1 MKHTSTPSSAGATLA
16 HTTLRLPA
24 VISRKRLRSP
34 ALKQTSASVQNN
46 RRPAVPLKDFWSA
59 VTHMMGIVMTATAA
73 PFMLFKAAAHEQKL
87 LALLSAGI
95 YLFSMLL
102 LYSAST
108 IYHSLDL
115 GFAGNTRLKRFDHLS
130 IFALIA
136 GSYTPLC
143 VLSLPQPLGWR
154 LLAIVWSIALVGMI
168 LKLFWVYCPKWV
180 SSVLY
185 IAMGWACAF
194 ALPSILRVLSR
205 ADFLLLLLGGL
216 SFTIGG
222 VIYGIKW
229 KRFDAKHPHFGTHE
243 IFHVF
248 VLIGSI
254 LQFICFYHIF

>member
-1 MKHTSTPSSAGATLA
+1 MNHTSTSTGTRQIPTS
-16 HTTLRLPA
+16 LRLPA
-24 VISRKRLRSP
+24 VINGKRLHLSAP
-34 ALKQTSASVQNN
+34 KQSASLVQNPP
-46 RRPAVPLKDFWSA
+46 RPSVPLKDFWSA

-73 PFMLFKAAAHEQKL
+73 PFMLFKAAGHEQKYI
-87 LALLSAGI
+87 ALLSAGI
-95 YLFSMLL
+95 YLFAMLL

-115 GFAGNTRLKRFDHLS
+115 GLVGNTRLKRFDHMS
-130 IFALIA
+130 IFVLIA

-143 VLSLPQPLGWR
+143 VLSLPQPLGFR
-154 LLAIVWSIALVGMI
+154 LLAVVWAIALIGMI
-168 LKLFWVYCPKWV
+168 LKLFWIYCPKWV

-185 IAMGWACAF
+185 IAMGWVCAF
-194 ALPSILRVLSR
+194 ALPSILTVLSQV
-205 ADFLLLLLGGL
+205 DFLLLLLGGL

-222 VIYGIKW
+222 IIYGIKW
-229 KRFDAKHPHFGTHE
+229 RGFDARHSRFGTHE